1 VVTGTVVVVVSTVL
15 VGVGS
20 TIVVLGAA
28 SAEGSSEVVV
38 LAASNPVVGEDT
50 CTSPHAVKVSSA
62 TPRSAMGR
70 ALITSRL
77 MNGYSP
83 AGYGATARYERH
95 TETLHT

>member
-1 VVTGTVVVVVSTVL
+1 MQSTSNTVVVVTGTVVVVVSTVV

-38 LAASNPVVGEDT
+38 LAASNSVVGEDT

-62 TPRSAMGR
+62 TPRSAM
-70 ALITSRL
+70 
-77 MNGYSP
+77 
-83 AGYGATARYERH
+83 
-95 TETLHT
+95 